1 MTKNIP
7 SADEL
12 ITFTINGI
20 EDVKGQNIT
29 ILDLKSYR
37 KYRL

>member
-20 EDVKGQNIT
+20 EDVKGQEYNYFR
-29 ILDLKSYR
+29 S
-37 KYRL
+37 